1 MANLLEK
8 LGHTLGLRESNYYDM
23 MEGATP
29 LWSGPEDYGAWR
41 EKMLQNKQPWGM
53 VPLAER
59 QLGHEPDEYDEW
71 YASDW
76 HEEGAKPSG
85 LYTDPR
91 NAGLEGLFAAN
102 PELNWQN
109 PSNKM
114 FPWEPNYAA
123 IEMGD
128 KWMED
133 KMKGEQEIG
142 KRMGIFDASSYYGE
156 QTDPALASNWG
167 GDTMSINVD
176 KLKKLSAD
184 IAQERLGADP
194 LNPNEMGVAD
204 DVYQDYLDYGILPH
218 EFLHDLPRR
227 KEITSMLPYKL
238 PEEGV
243 NPMVGGDPEIRPE
256 GWEHDIVYNRDPIWW
271 KYHGSR
277 PTTDP
282 SGYVFG
288 NLDEQFA
295 LGDKS
300 AMNQMALQR
309 IAKASVTGSKMP
321 SKQSFWNRESYT
333 PPWVTEY
340 KGTPGQQYNVGA
352 ERAGPART
360 YQQNVSPVLMKTQA
374 PPGRPV
380 RGPHFNTGGIVS
392 LVI

>member
-1 MANLLEK
+1 MANWLQR
-8 LGHTLGLRESNYYDM
+8 LGHTFGVPESDYDKM
-23 MEGATP
+23 MRGSAP
-29 LWSGPEDYGAWR
+29 LWSGTEDYDAWR
-41 EKMLQNKQPWGM
+41 EKTLQNKQPWGM
-53 VPLAER
+53 VPLAEKKI
-59 QLGHEPDEYDEW
+59 GYGDDW
-71 YASDW
+71 FTSDW
-76 HEEGAKPSG
+76 NEEGVRPSN

-91 NAGLEGLFAAN
+91 NAGLEGLFAEN

-128 KWMED
+128 RWMED
-133 KMKGEQEIG
+133 KMKGEQEMAN
-142 KRMGIFDASSYYGE
+142 RMGIFDASSYYGDK
-156 QTDPALASNWG
+156 TDPSLAANWG

-176 KLKKLSAD
+176 KIKRLSAD

-204 DVYQDYLDYGILPH
+204 DVYQDYLDYGIFPH
-218 EFLHDLPRR
+218 EFLHDLSRH
-227 KEITSMLPYKL
+227 KDITGMLPYKL

-243 NPMVGGDPEIRPE
+243 NPMTYEGEVRPE

-271 KYHGSR
+271 KYHDSR

-309 IAKASVTGSKMP
+309 IGKSHVTGADMP
-321 SKQSFWNRESYT
+321 SKQSFWNRESYA
-333 PPWVTEY
+333 PQWVNEY
-340 KGTPGQQYNVGA
+340 RGTPGEQYNVGA
-352 ERAGPART
+352 ERAGPVRDT
-360 YQQNVSPVLMKTQA
+360 YQRATPRQVFNAPVPDPAQG
-374 PPGRPV
+374 PGRH
-380 RGPHFNTGGIVS
+380 HFNTGGLAS
-392 LVI
+392 LMV